1 MEQSLGELAVDGG
14 AAASDLLLQAQ
25 ADSTGLH
32 VRRPVHLESTARG
45 VALLAGLQAGA
56 IADLKDLVPNRTQD
70 SSVFEPLQTLEQRQ
84 SWRQRWNDAVS
95 RSLHWNG

>member
-1 MEQSLGELAVDGG
+1 
-14 AAASDLLLQAQ
+14 
-25 ADSTGLH
+25 
-32 VRRPVHLESTARG
+32 

-56 IADLKDLVPNRTQD
+56 IADLKDLVPNRTED

-84 SWRQRWNDAVS
+84 SCRQRWNDAVS